1 MKTQIAMDFNI
12 GTNVFFPQSKK
23 NRKYGLELGTNIGF
37 LFDLFYFIFL
47 KYPHHMDS
55 WRRKKFIFSFIIKPC
70 FSFFSK

>member
-37 LFDLFYFIFL
+37 FNFLLLF
-47 KYPHHMDS
+47 
-55 WRRKKFIFSFIIKPC
+55 
-70 FSFFSK
+70 FFP